1 MPHCAKVA
9 RKAESTICRSIRCRC
24 CFHITKCQRVAR
36 SDRRIIWMCNTSRSR
51 HAEPSTSSA
60 TSPTICNGFPWTGCQ
75 QIPTTRCA
83 NSRPPVRNAFEETL
97 SSFGLREAVDKQPKC
112 RAMIGL
118 HKVCEL
124 VHEDILDDPP
134 GHPLQAVR
142 QPDAL
147 LARAA
152 RAPTAVLIGHPTH
165 RTWFGQAS
173 KISAVHGVCQ
183 REKSVIAR
191 LAAQFLAIE
200 AIEERGNVPFFLG
213 LRQVRRH
220 QDDRLV

>member
-9 RKAESTICRSIRCRC
+9 RKAESTIYRSIRCRC

-97 SSFGLREAVDKQPKC
+97 SPFGLREAVDKQPKC

-118 HKVCEL
+118 QKVCEL

-134 GHPLQAVR
+134 GHPLQA
-142 QPDAL
+142 
-147 LARAA
+147 
-152 RAPTAVLIGHPTH
+152 
-165 RTWFGQAS
+165 
-173 KISAVHGVCQ
+173 VCQ

-200 AIEERGNVPFFLG
+200 AIEERGNVLFFLG

-220 QDDRLV
+220 QDDRLVAFPT